1 MSLKKLNKVT
11 FLEPERQTTEAH
23 QGPSKSLQETLEVVV
38 SHHPTPPILSF
49 PFSSSFSPSLS
60 LPSLLPSL
68 TPPAHVD
75 RDRLQ
80 KSIKTALR
88 DVEHHVDQTAAS
100 EAGVKRQLEEQV
112 MKTKQEVV
120 RLERMLAEE
129 LEAAPDVFE
138 AEEEEEEEE
147 GG

>member
-1 MSLKKLNKVT
+1 M
-11 FLEPERQTTEAH
+11 
-23 QGPSKSLQETLEVVV
+23 
-38 SHHPTPPILSF
+38 
-49 PFSSSFSPSLS
+49 
-60 LPSLLPSL
+60 
-68 TPPAHVD
+68 
-75 RDRLQ
+75 
-80 KSIKTALR
+80 
-88 DVEHHVDQTAAS
+88 EHHVDQTAAS

-138 AEEEEEEEE
+138 AEE

>member
-11 FLEPERQTTEAH
+11 FLEPERQTTEEH
-23 QGPSKSLQETLEVVV
+23 QGPSKSLKETLEVVQ
-38 SHHPTPPILSF
+38 T
-49 PFSSSFSPSLS
+49 
-60 LPSLLPSL
+60 
-68 TPPAHVD
+68 
-75 RDRLQ
+75 
-80 KSIKTALR
+80 IKTALR

-138 AEEEEEEEE
+138 AEE